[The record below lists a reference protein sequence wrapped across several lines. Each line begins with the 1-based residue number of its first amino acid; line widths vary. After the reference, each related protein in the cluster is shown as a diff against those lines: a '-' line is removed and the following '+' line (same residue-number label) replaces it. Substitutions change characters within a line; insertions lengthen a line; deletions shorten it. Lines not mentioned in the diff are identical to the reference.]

1 MNEEE
6 LEPYRVITD
15 LYDACAYP
23 YDPYHWEWRV
33 VDKASGIIQWSG
45 RKRYGTKEDAIR
57 AMEVYLRS
65 FYRLPV
71 HKEEKR

>member
-1 MNEEE
+1 MNEKE
-6 LEPYRVITD
+6 LEPYKIETN
-15 LYDACAYP
+15 LYDAVVYP

-65 FYRLPV
+65 FYRQPLPQ
-71 HKEEKR
+71 EKR